1 MMAKPIK
8 VVNKCILFPIAY
20 SLFLFSQ
27 MPFLISLLFTP
38 TTIIIKRANLD
49 NVSIRSVFDL

>member
-8 VVNKCILFPIAY
+8 VVNKSILFPIAY
-20 SLFLFSQ
+20 SFFLFSQ